1 LTDRDNCK
9 RLAAIERSR
18 CDACARQI
26 GSEFAIFVSRVCIEQ
41 LTELWTLH
49 TKKKRKKER
58 HDFAARGYQYNG
70 GRICNNTARDLRS
83 EQQPLEQRGKGKED
97 QQRRGGGRRE
107 ANAKGRTGAGAP
119 ILLLTADLAA
129 AALSAGRLAASG
141 RCLLGGRS
149 GRGALDRLAGNL
161 ATLAL
166 VDQRLKKK
174 NNNTTRQNAHKS
186 TTIHLLL
193 HHLTFSSFPLR
204 DLILMCDLV
213 DVLKK

>member
-1 LTDRDNCK
+1 MILPREVINTTAEGYATIQRATCEVSNS
-9 RLAAIERSR
+9 RWNRGER
-18 CDACARQI
+18 
-26 GSEFAIFVSRVCIEQ
+26 
-41 LTELWTLH
+41 
-49 TKKKRKKER
+49 
-58 HDFAARGYQYNG
+58 
-70 GRICNNTARDLRS
+70 
-83 EQQPLEQRGKGKED
+83 GKED

-107 ANAKGRTGAGAP
+107 ANAKGGTGAGAP